1 MDRIAATP
9 KATQEPS
16 KAATTAEPDGSWLI
30 EEGLALDSESED
42 EESGS
47 DIPIEFPTRICIIGA
62 SSTGKTELI
71 KRMILRGDFG
81 TKRELEVMVLSPSPI
96 TLEQKVW
103 KALESKGIRFTK
115 IMLDKSTPP
124 PPNPAR
130 GIKRLI
136 IFDDLDTAK
145 VIPQWVVERFT
156 IASHHLNESVVCI
169 SHKVRIGVVEIR
181 SSARWIILTAAPER
195 ILKDTCEN
203 MGCNYDDINKLL
215 SDPKHIHEISEGQYG
230 SFNHVAIRQAY
241 CVDKDGNPAPKYF
254 QVNNLTDTH
263 TLRPLSLKN

>member
-1 MDRIAATP
+1 MEKNISDN
-9 KATQEPS
+9 
-16 KAATTAEPDGSWLI
+16 
-30 EEGLALDSESED
+30 
-42 EESGS
+42 

-81 TKRELEVMVLSPSPI
+81 TKRELEVVVLSPSPI

-103 KALESKGIRFTK
+103 KSLEEKGIRFQK
-115 IMLDKSTPP
+115 IMLNKMTPP
-124 PPNPAR
+124 PETAAR
-130 GIKRLI
+130 GIKRLM

-195 ILKDTCEN
+195 ILRDTCEN
-203 MGCNYDDINKLL
+203 MGCNYEDINKIL
-215 SDPKHIHEISEGQYG
+215 SDPKNIHEISQGQFG

-241 CVDKDGNPAPKYF
+241 CVDKNGKPAPKYF
-254 QVNNLTDTH
+254 QVNNLTDTY
-263 TLRPLSLKN
+263 TLRPIG